1 MSLNLEKMNHKYN
14 SFIQTLKSE
23 RIAFLTR
30 HEKEKLLAPIFHQN
44 FGCAVI
50 HVDSIDTDT
59 LGTFTREIPR
69 HGTQREA
76 ARKKAEIAAKL
87 ANCRFGIGS
96 EGSFMADPWTGMMP
110 WNLEILLLLDTLS
123 GHEIAGIAQGP
134 GMRMQHEVK
143 DMEALHKFAAQAGFP
158 YHHLIIRPDDGDQPV
173 MAKGIN
179 NIDHLRI
186 AFDEAISK
194 SNRQQ
199 VFVENDLRAHCNPTR
214 QAMIINAAK
223 NLVER
228 LQSQCPLCQ
237 HPDFWVSRREDGLP
251 CRDCGKSTRVSK
263 AEIWLCANCN
273 YLESRELR
281 SESYA
286 EPMNCDYFNP

>member
-1 MSLNLEKMNHKYN
+1 MMNHIDN

-23 RIAFLTR
+23 RSAFLTR
-30 HEKEKLLAPIFHQN
+30 HEKEKLIAPIFHEN

-76 ARKKAEIAAKL
+76 ARKKAELGAKL
-87 ANCRFGIGS
+87 TNCRFGIGS
-96 EGSFMADPWTGMMP
+96 EGSFIADPWTGMMP

-123 GHEIAGIAQGP
+123 GYEIAGIAQGP
-134 GMRMQHEVK
+134 SMSMHHELE
-143 DMEALHKFAAQAGFP
+143 DLEALNKFAAQAGFP
-158 YHHLIIRPDDGDQPV
+158 SHHLIIRPDDGEQTV
-173 MAKGIN
+173 IAKGIN
-179 NIDHLRI
+179 NKDQLRI
-186 AFDEAISK
+186 AFDDAMSK
-194 SNRQQ
+194 STRQQ

-214 QAMIINAAK
+214 QAMIINSAK

-228 LQSQCPLCQ
+228 LNSHCPLCQ
-237 HPDFWVSRREDGLP
+237 HPDFWVSQREGGLP
-251 CRDCGKSTRVSK
+251 CRDCGKPTRVSK
-263 AEIWLCANCN
+263 AEIWLCAICN
-273 YLESRELR
+273 YVESRQLR

-286 EPMNCDYFNP
+286 EPMQCDFCNP